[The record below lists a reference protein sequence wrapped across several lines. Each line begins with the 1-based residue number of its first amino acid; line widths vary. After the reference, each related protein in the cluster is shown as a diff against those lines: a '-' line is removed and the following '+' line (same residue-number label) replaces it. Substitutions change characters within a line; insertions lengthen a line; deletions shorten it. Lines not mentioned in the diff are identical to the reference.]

1 METSSR
7 TIPRR
12 RLPSQPIDLTDVRI
26 IFVPGMKPKPPP
38 DVLRR
43 ELVRV
48 LLAGLAR
55 VRPQAAEWLAARPDR
70 FSLIAWTYLLYGRH
84 RSIELDRP
92 GIERLL
98 REGEVAPSD
107 IRALDSWPVRL
118 IRLRHV
124 VGDNLP
130 FVGRLFAE
138 PALRTTVL
146 EASRYLANSDGL
158 GDTIRALLHAALAR
172 AWADDEA
179 VLLIGHSLGS
189 VIAYD
194 TLWELSHGV
203 SPARGRVDLFMTI
216 GSPLGTRFIRR
227 SLRGANE
234 RGSKRYPT
242 NVRRW
247 VNLSARGD
255 LTALYPRLSPAFRE
269 MGALKLVETIED
281 YVDLTNHFYSDI
293 GLNVHESYGYL
304 ANPFVARVIADWLDA
319 TL

>member
-1 METSSR
+1 
-7 TIPRR
+7 
-12 RLPSQPIDLTDVRI
+12 LTDVRI
-26 IFVPGMKPKPPP
+26 IFVPGLKPKPPP
-38 DVLRR
+38 DVHRR

-48 LLAGLAR
+48 LRAGLTR
-55 VRPQAAEWLAARPDR
+55 VRPQAAEWLAARPER
-70 FSLIAWTYLLYGRH
+70 FVLVAWTHLLYGLH
-84 RSIELDRP
+84 RDIELDRP

-98 REGEVAPSD
+98 REAEVEPSD

-118 IRLRHV
+118 TRLRHII
-124 VGDNLP
+124 GDSVP
-130 FVGRLFAE
+130 HVGRFFA
-138 PALRTTVL
+138 AASLRTAAL
-146 EASRYLANSDGL
+146 EAGRYLANSDGL
-158 GDTIRALLHAALAR
+158 GDKIRASLHAELAR
-172 AWADDEA
+172 AWAHDEK

-194 TLWELSHGV
+194 TLWELSHV
-203 SPARGRVDLFMTI
+203 SHPKRGRVDLFMTI

-234 RGSKRYPT
+234 LGARRYPT

-255 LTALYPRLSPAFRE
+255 LTALYPRLTPAFRE
-269 MGALKLVETIED
+269 MVALELVESIED

-319 TL
+319 AL